1 MPYILLI
8 YCLHTSPTN
17 SRHCNLPHFVTC
29 KAQKPTN
36 HVEPDMKEENRKE
49 KTIHHQENENIEL
62 QGGHVPFDPTGIKH
76 IQKTPFSFKKNICKP
91 YVSLIYSRI
100 LPYMCEDLFLVYLL
114 FSLVQP
120 QKFIATWT
128 KTILARI
135 STSSLLKH
143 WRKFRRCQLVN

>member
-8 YCLHTSPTN
+8 DCLHTSPTN

-76 IQKTPFSFKKNICKP
+76 IQKTPFSLKKT
-91 YVSLIYSRI
+91 YVSPTQALYIPVYCLICVR
-100 LPYMCEDLFLVYLL
+100 
-114 FSLVQP
+114 
-120 QKFIATWT
+120 
-128 KTILARI
+128 
-135 STSSLLKH
+135 TSSLYPWYFLWCNPRSSSPHEPKPYLQEYPPH
-143 WRKFRRCQLVN
+143 LSWNTGASFDVVN